1 MDDLASALWLS
12 ARVATTATAVGAL
25 LAVPLAFWLAHRR
38 FWGKSILEAIL
49 TVPLV
54 LPPTVVGYLL
64 ILLMGTRGW
73 LGQWLHQAFGYRFL
87 FSYEAAVIAAVV
99 VGFPLLLLPAKAAF
113 ESIEPEMQELARLF
127 GAGPLS
133 TFWHVSLP
141 LARRG
146 IVSGMLLAFARSLG
160 EFGATVMVLGTT
172 PGKRTL
178 PVMIYVEYIDRHAER
193 AWPAVVLLSAVSFV
207 VIAMRNRWLGGRQV

>member
-1 MDDLASALWLS
+1 MDDLVSALWLS
-12 ARVATTATAVGAL
+12 ARVATAATALGAL
-25 LAVPLAFWLAHRR
+25 VAVPLAFWLAHRR
-38 FWGKSILEAIL
+38 FWGKSLLEAVL

-73 LGQWLHQAFGYRFL
+73 VGQWLHQAFGYRFL
-87 FSYEAAVIAAVV
+87 FSMEAAV
-99 VGFPLLLLPAKAAF
+99 LAKAAF
-113 ESIEPEMQELARLF
+113 ESIEPEMQDLARLF
-127 GAGPLS
+127 GVGPIS
-133 TFWHVSLP
+133 TFWHISLP

-146 IVSGMLLAFARSLG
+146 IVSGVLLAFARSLG

-172 PGKRTL
+172 PGRRTL
-178 PVMIYVEYIDRHAER
+178 PVMIYVEYIDRHADR
-193 AWPAVVLLSAVSFV
+193 AWPAVVLLSAISFV